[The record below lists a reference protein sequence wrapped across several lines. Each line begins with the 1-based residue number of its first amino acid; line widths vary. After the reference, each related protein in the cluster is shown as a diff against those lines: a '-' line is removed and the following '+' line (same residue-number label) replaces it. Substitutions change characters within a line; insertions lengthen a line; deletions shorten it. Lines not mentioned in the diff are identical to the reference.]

1 MLNIQ
6 KNISLAKHT
15 TFRIGGPAR
24 FFVEVKSENELV
36 EALKYAKD
44 NKLNFFI
51 LGGGSNVLVSDK
63 GFDGIV
69 IKCRIMDYEL
79 KIVEDGGIIEAGSG
93 VPLSKVVRESINSGL
108 GGLEWAAG
116 IPGTIGGAVRGNA
129 RAFGRDIGMTVESVK
144 AVDINNMQV
153 NDYSNSVCEFKYFGS
168 MFKKNPNLIIIAVR
182 IRLMKGAKEKSQNE
196 AAEIIKKRISMQPHE
211 SSPGSFFLNP
221 IVSDRKLRSE
231 FEKDTG
237 KIPKDEKLPAGW
249 LIDRVGL
256 LGKKIGG
263 AMVSEKHAN
272 FIINT
277 GAATAEDVIILA
289 SYVKQQVRDKFGVEL
304 QEEVQYVGFN

>member
-6 KNISLAKHT
+6 KNIPLAKYT
-15 TFRIGGPAR
+15 TFRIGGSAR
-24 FFVEVKSENELV
+24 FFAEVENEDDLK
-36 EALKYAKD
+36 EALKYAKKNNLD
-44 NKLNFFI
+44 FFA
-51 LGGGSNVLVSDK
+51 LGGGSNLLVNDK
-63 GFDGIV
+63 GFGGIA
-69 IKCRIMDYEL
+69 IKMKLNNFKIDINNNEIETGAGAPL
-79 KIVEDGGIIEAGSG
+79 AKIVKKAAENNLTGM
-93 VPLSKVVRESINSGL
+93 
-108 GGLEWAAG
+108 EWAAG
-116 IPGTIGGAVRGNA
+116 IPGTVGGAVRGNA
-129 RAFGRDIGMTVESVK
+129 RAFGRDIGMAVESVE

-153 NDYSNSVCEFKYFGS
+153 NNYSNSVCKFKYFGS
-168 MFKKNPNLIIIAVR
+168 MFKKNPNLIIISAR
-182 IRLMKGAKEKSQNE
+182 IKLEKGDKEKSQRE
-196 AAEIIKKRISMQPHE
+196 AAEIIKKRISMQPQE

-221 IVSDRKLRSE
+221 IVSDKNLRSE

-249 LIDRVGL
+249 LIDKVGL

-277 GAATAEDVIILA
+277 GNATAEDVIMLA

-304 QEEVQYVGFN
+304 TEEVQYIGF